1 MSTKQLGFD
10 KGHVKQMIAED
21 TKRVGLKRQVKGLAS
36 ALASIP
42 FELTEEEQRA
52 KVEAERR
59 RKTGRVFQ

>member
-10 KGHVKQMIAED
+10 KGHVKQMVAQD
-21 TKRVGLKRQVKGLAS
+21 TKKVGLKRQVKGLSS
-36 ALASIP
+36 ALDSLP
-42 FELTEEEQRA
+42 FELSEEEQLA